1 MSAAPPWMFSAA
13 QSRTA
18 GAHGAAASGGAG
30 EEVDVAGRAAVS
42 PACFLGVE
50 LVLGAPLRCTFSACV
65 AILVGGC
72 LRGGSFGGISSA
84 GPSLGPKGLL
94 RTFSAAGTFQI
105 LFLNA
110 KMMAGCPLANP
121 FSYRRAHAPE
131 MCVRSSGEGSS
142 CQTQPAATRGVLSPI
157 FRLLAPHRAGAGTYA
172 APGVLSTKGAV
183 SRTAR
188 TDRPCWLEEGVRSAR
203 KKSLKTRI
211 NAL

>member
-1 MSAAPPWMFSAA
+1 M
-13 QSRTA
+13 
-18 GAHGAAASGGAG
+18 
-30 EEVDVAGRAAVS
+30 AGRAAVS
-42 PACFLGVE
+42 PACFEGVE

-94 RTFSAAGTFQI
+94 RTFSAADTFQI

-142 CQTQPAATRGVLSPI
+142 CQTQPAAT
-157 FRLLAPHRAGAGTYA
+157 
-172 APGVLSTKGAV
+172 
-183 SRTAR
+183 
-188 TDRPCWLEEGVRSAR
+188 
-203 KKSLKTRI
+203 
-211 NAL
+211 

>member
-1 MSAAPPWMFSAA
+1 M
-13 QSRTA
+13 
-18 GAHGAAASGGAG
+18 
-30 EEVDVAGRAAVS
+30 DVAGRAAVS
-42 PACFLGVE
+42 PACFEGVE

-94 RTFSAAGTFQI
+94 RTFSAADTFQI

-142 CQTQPAATRGVLSPI
+142 CQTQPAAT
-157 FRLLAPHRAGAGTYA
+157 
-172 APGVLSTKGAV
+172 
-183 SRTAR
+183 
-188 TDRPCWLEEGVRSAR
+188 
-203 KKSLKTRI
+203 
-211 NAL
+211 